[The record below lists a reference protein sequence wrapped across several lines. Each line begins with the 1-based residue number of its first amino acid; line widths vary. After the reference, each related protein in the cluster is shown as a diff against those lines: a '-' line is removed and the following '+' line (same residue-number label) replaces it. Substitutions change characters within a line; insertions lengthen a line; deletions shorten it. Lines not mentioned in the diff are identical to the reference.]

1 MGKVIFTISYD
12 IKPEKRDEYLSL
24 VREMKKYFNTINK
37 RDYSIFEQ
45 KGRKNGFSEIFIF
58 NNIDE
63 FNQLDDDDERM
74 TELVRKLDS
83 LLVDGKMKYT
93 TLIEIE

>member
-1 MGKVIFTISYD
+1 MGKVIFTISYE

-24 VREMKKYFNTINK
+24 TREMKEYFNTINK

-45 KGRKNGFSEIFIF
+45 KGRKNGFTEIFIF

-63 FNQLDDDDERM
+63 FNQLDDNDERM
-74 TELVRKLDS
+74 TELVQKLES
-83 LLVDGKMKYT
+83 LLMDGKMKYT

>member
-1 MGKVIFTISYD
+1 MK
-12 IKPEKRDEYLSL
+12 LSL
-24 VREMKKYFNTINK
+24 RKEMNIYPLTREMKEYFNTINK

-45 KGRKNGFSEIFIF
+45 KGRKNGFTEIFIF

-63 FNQLDDDDERM
+63 FNQLDDNDERM
-74 TELVRKLDS
+74 TELVQKLES
-83 LLVDGKMKYT
+83 LLMDGKMKYT